1 MSSNTYQ
8 VRPDRVPLRRH
19 HGFLLFISVAA
30 APVWATD
37 TAQKLDEISVTA
49 TREAR
54 ATGEVPQAISVVG
67 KETLQEKKMFN
78 MKEALQEMPGVYVD
92 SKNGGFDARL
102 IIRGAGLKAPY
113 GIREIE
119 VLRDGVPLSDP
130 DSFTR
135 LDFVDTQ
142 DIERIE
148 VTKGPGNLF
157 AAGAA
162 GGAIQIFSK
171 SVFDERANNLKIGYG
186 NDDTQNYHLR
196 YGKTFGDQAL
206 AFTGTYRTMD
216 NSWRVWNQFDTTQL
230 SLKHGLQL
238 GNDATWESELSYAEA
253 NAQLPGA
260 MDAALFQQFL
270 ATGKQT
276 DTSEPWKHSGRYSKV
291 WFFNTKLEKEVGDF
305 TFKPRLY
312 YNTWY
317 HYHPVTGII
326 NETEQWVWN
335 LGADLEAHWRHTDGT
350 LVGGLTVRQERTP
363 DSRKYQYSRVITTT
377 SGGQCRDS
385 ATATGRILATCSD
398 AKGRLAEI
406 DDATSL
412 LTGVYLQESWRP
424 AARWI
429 VDVGFRFDSI
439 KFTDDNQQFW
449 KYDYATGK
457 YVAGAG
463 VTHTEKTYN
472 LPAPKLAVSY
482 QLLEGVHLFGM
493 LAQAGQ
499 VPSQSEFSSN
509 PALDAPVSRNK
520 EIGLKG
526 RGQGWQFDTSIYL
539 NDVDKEIVTIT
550 TGGVNSYVNA
560 GKTRRK
566 GFEFSGS
573 MALKEGFEFGGYLS
587 LTDYTYLSFSEPVR
601 VGMTT
606 VNMDRAGK
614 TVPFIPHQQYGLFL
628 GWKSPTGW
636 KARLSSNTWGEY
648 WLDNA
653 NTEKYQGWEWVT
665 NLSVGYERQGH
676 SLTLNVDN
684 LFDKLYAMEV
694 KKDTTGKV
702 TYMAASPRTVM
713 LTYRYDFR

>member
-1 MSSNTYQ
+1 MSRNAYRAQ
-8 VRPDRVPLRRH
+8 PDSVPTRRRQR
-19 HGFLLFISVAA
+19 GIFTLLSVAIVPAWA
-30 APVWATD
+30 ADPAPRF
-37 TAQKLDEISVTA
+37 DEISVTA

-54 ATGEVPQAISVVG
+54 PTGEVPQAIGVVG

-78 MKEALQEMPGVYVD
+78 MKEALQEMPGVFVD

-113 GIREIE
+113 GIREIQ

-148 VTKGPGNLF
+148 VAKGPGNLF

-171 SVFDERANNLKIGYG
+171 SVFDERANNLKLGFG
-186 NDDTQNYHLR
+186 NDDTQNVHLR
-196 YGKTFGDQAL
+196 YGKSFGEQAL

-216 NSWRVWNQFDTTQL
+216 NSWRAWNQFDTTQL
-230 SLKHGLQL
+230 SVKHGLLL

-253 NAQLPGA
+253 NVQLPGA

-270 ATGKQT
+270 ASGKQKG
-276 DTSEPWKHSGRYSKV
+276 TSEAWKHSGRYSKV
-291 WFFNTKLEKEVGDF
+291 WFFNTKFEKEAGDF
-305 TFKPRLY
+305 VFKPRLY

-317 HYHPVTGII
+317 HYHPVTGVI
-326 NETEQWVWN
+326 NETEEWVSN
-335 LGADLEAHWRHTDGT
+335 LGADLEAHWRHAQGT
-350 LVGGLTVRQERTP
+350 LVGGFTVRQERTP

-385 ATATGRILATCSD
+385 ATLSGNYRILATCSD

-406 DDATSL
+406 DDATAL
-412 LTGVYLQESWRP
+412 LTGIYLQESWRP
-424 AARWI
+424 GERWI
-429 VDVGFRFDSI
+429 VDLGFRYDRI
-439 KFTDDNQQFW
+439 KFTDDNRQFW
-449 KYDYATGK
+449 KYDWATGR

-463 VTHTEKTYN
+463 TTHTEKTYD

-482 QLLEGVHLFGM
+482 RLAEGLHLFAM

-509 PALDAPVSRNK
+509 PTLDAPISRNK
-520 EIGLKG
+520 ELGLKG
-526 RGQGWQFDTSIYL
+526 RGQGWQFDTSVYV
-539 NDVDKEIVTIT
+539 NDVSKEIVTVSN
-550 TGGVNSYVNA
+550 GGVNQYVNA

-566 GFEFSGS
+566 GFEFAGS
-573 MALKEGFEFGGYLS
+573 LTLAAGWELGGYLG
-587 LTDYTYLSFSEPVR
+587 LTDYKYLSFSEPV
-601 VGMTT
+601 G
-606 VNMDRAGK
+606 NINQDRAGK
-614 TVPFIPHQQYGLFL
+614 TLPFIPREQYGLFL
-628 GWKSPTGW
+628 AWKSPTGW
-636 KARLSSNTWGEY
+636 RARLSSNTWGEY

-653 NTEKYQGWEWVT
+653 NTEKYPGWEWVT

-676 SLTLNVDN
+676 SLTLNADN
-684 LFDKLYAMEV
+684 LFDKRYAMEV
-694 KKDTTGKV
+694 KKDTAGRV
-702 TYMAASPRTVM
+702 TYMAAAPRSVM